1 MDFLMWLQHTSFA
14 TWVHESTS
22 LFSFPGIL
30 LLHTIGMALV
40 VGIAAAIDLRIL
52 GFAPA
57 LPLAPME
64 RFLPVL
70 WAGFWVNAVTGTVL
84 FAVDATAKA
93 TSPDFWIKMAF
104 IALAV
109 VNLRLIQKRVLATPT
124 SIRDRC
130 RSRPR
135 CSPLRRCSSGW
146 APSPRAVCWP
156 TWEPSGR
163 SSL

>member
-1 MDFLMWLQHTSFA
+1 VLDFLMWLEHNGFS

-57 LPLAPME
+57 MPIAPME

-70 WAGFWVNAVTGTVL
+70 WVGFWINTVTGGVL
-84 FAVDATAKA
+84 FAVSATKRA
-93 TSPDFWIKMAF
+93 TQLDFLIKMLF

-109 VNLRLIQKRVLATPT
+109 MTVRMIKKRVFRDPGIDAGPLSIQVKVLAGA
-124 SIRDRC
+124 SLVFWVGAIV
-130 RSRPR
+130 
-135 CSPLRRCSSGW
+135 
-146 APSPRAVCWP
+146 A
-156 TWEPSGR
+156 GR
-163 SSL
+163 LLAYVGQIG

>member
-1 MDFLMWLQHTSFA
+1 MGFLMWLEHNGFS

-22 LFSFPGIL
+22 LFAFPGIL

-57 LPLAPME
+57 LPIAPME

-70 WAGFWVNAVTGTVL
+70 WVGFWINTGTGVVL
-84 FAVDATAKA
+84 FAVSATKRA
-93 TSPDFWIKMAF
+93 TQMDFLLKMLF

-109 VNLRLIQKRVLATPT
+109 MTVRMIQKRVFRDPSIDAGPLSTRAKVLAGT
-124 SIRDRC
+124 SLLFWVGAI
-130 RSRPR
+130 
-135 CSPLRRCSSGW
+135 
-146 APSPRAVCWP
+146 V
-156 TWEPSGR
+156 TGR
-163 SSL
+163 LLAYVGQVG

>member
-1 MDFLMWLQHTSFA
+1 MWLEHNAFS

-22 LFSFPGIL
+22 MFSFPGIL

-57 LPLAPME
+57 IPMAPME

-70 WAGFWVNAVTGTVL
+70 WVGFWINTVTGVVL
-84 FAVDATAKA
+84 FAVSATKRA
-93 TSPDFWIKMAF
+93 TQMDFLIKMLL

-109 VNLRLIQKRVLATPT
+109 VTVRLIKTRVFRDPSIDTGPQSIQAKVLAGA
-124 SIRDRC
+124 SLFFWVGAIV
-130 RSRPR
+130 
-135 CSPLRRCSSGW
+135 
-146 APSPRAVCWP
+146 A
-156 TWEPSGR
+156 GR
-163 SSL
+163 LLAYVGQIG

>member
-1 MDFLMWLQHTSFA
+1 MDFLMWLQRTSFA

-22 LFSFPGIL
+22 LFAFPGIL

-70 WAGFWVNAVTGTVL
+70 WLGFWINAVTGAVL
-84 FAVDATAKA
+84 FAVDATEKA
-93 TSPDFWIKMAF
+93 TNLDFWIKMAF

-109 VNLRLIQKRVLATPT
+109 INLRLIQKRVLRDPNLDKGPPSIEAKVLAGT
-124 SIRDRC
+124 SLFFWMGAI
-130 RSRPR
+130 
-135 CSPLRRCSSGW
+135 
-146 APSPRAVCWP
+146 AA
-156 TWEPSGR
+156 GR
-163 SSL
+163 LLAYVGTVG